1 MFCPRCGDEGKSD
14 QTSYCSNC
22 GFQTSQIEAFL
33 DTPIKTRKKRSRLR
47 RGLMQSYILFASV
60 VGIFVVGGLLQPLLR
75 TSTRWFV
82 ISSLILFLLGV
93 FRLAYA
99 VLFESEFLGRHE
111 DRLESRNTESPNPK
125 QIDGQGTY
133 RSMTF
138 SIRRVPPQMSLKNPF
153 KLSRIQPPS
162 DSVLTRSNE

>member
-125 QIDGQGTY
+125 QIDGQRYISVNDLFHSPGATTNELKEPVQTVTDSTTK
-133 RSMTF
+133 RL
-138 SIRRVPPQMSLKNPF
+138 RV
-153 KLSRIQPPS
+153 
-162 DSVLTRSNE
+162 DEE